1 MKKVF
6 VIIICFAAQLNALAQ
21 LKVHSNGYVSV
32 NNPRN
37 YVHSPISL
45 GHAGVDGYYMSC
57 LTGLNGFY
65 VRVIPD
71 SLSPS
76 PNLGYAGDFRNN
88 GNGITQ
94 SVGLRGVAHGTHD
107 NSDYAPVS
115 IGVMGGVNN
124 SADVQGYSYGVR
136 GYLIAKKGAGVFGQS
151 SGGSLYYGFID
162 DRYAGLFWGKTKVIG
177 NLDVTG
183 SINGTLLSSSVPEM
197 AEGIQLLSTEK
208 ESVIEKLG
216 QLDVLSYYLPETSVV
231 KFKDTFSDTSRNLDD
246 VESIKSAME
255 ANKDIITFEEQQSQK
270 SHYTIAV
277 EQLEKAFPDLVYE
290 QKDGKKSINYME
302 MIPLLV
308 QSINELH
315 AQIKEQQVVINS
327 LTDNDELKKAPA
339 VTGLKL
345 PAATSQAVLYQ
356 NTPNP
361 FTERTEIRFS
371 LPDGTASAAICIFD
385 MSGKMLRQI
394 PISSGMQSVTV
405 AGYELSAGMYLYSL
419 VVGGQEVDTKRM
431 ILSK

>member
-6 VIIICFAAQLNALAQ
+6 VIIICFATQLNALAQ

-32 NNPRN
+32 NND
-37 YVHSPISL
+37 YSYATSPLSIGGTGSS
-45 GHAGVDGYYMSC
+45 GYQIYC
-57 LTGLNGFY
+57 NGQKNGAQILTMN
-65 VRVIPD
+65 RTD
-71 SLSPS
+71 TSSDT
-76 PNLGYAGDFRNN
+76 YAGYFRAWADNGRNCTGIRAHAFRNSAT
-88 GNGITQ
+88 GNTK
-94 SVGLRGVAHGTHD
+94 
-107 NSDYAPVS
+107 S
-115 IGVMGGVNN
+115 IGVMGIG
-124 SADVQGYSYGVR
+124 SASSQLPGWSYGVF
-136 GYLIAKKGAGVFGQS
+136 GGIGPVETGAGIY
-151 SGGSLYYGFID
+151 GSTTMVCNSFPD
-162 DRYAGLFWGKTKVIG
+162 SRYAGYFSGPTKVAG
-177 NLDVTG
+177 DLSVTG
-183 SINGTLLSSSVPEM
+183 SIQGTVLGCSSPLTASGGERDSYAMESVT
-197 AEGIQLLSTEK
+197 GRLCGLSTMVFHHQRPESDSEAVQEAVSSDADLLEEFK
-208 ESVIEKLG
+208 EMGIEEAACEPTEDVIGPQILSKAHYA
-216 QLDVLSYYLPETSVV
+216 LD
-231 KFKDTFSDTSRNLDD
+231 
-246 VESIKSAME
+246 A
-255 ANKDIITFEEQQSQK
+255 
-270 SHYTIAV
+270 
-277 EQLEKAFPDLVYE
+277 EQLEKTFPDLVYE
-290 QKDGKKSINYME
+290 QKDGTKSINYME

-308 QSINELH
+308 QSINELQ

-327 LTDNDELKKAPA
+327 LTDNDYLKKAPA

-431 ILSK
+431 ILSN